1 MTEQT
6 TERTAPRKR
15 MLSGIKPS
23 GDLTLG
29 SYLGAIRN
37 WRDRA
42 EEFDCYY
49 FMADL
54 HAITVR
60 QNPADLRRRTMEQ
73 LAQYIACGLDPEKNV
88 LFIQSH
94 VHQHAELGWVL
105 NCYSM
110 FGELSRMTQFKD
122 KSAKNADNINGGL
135 FTYPALMAADILLYQ
150 ADLVPVGEDQKQHVE
165 LTRNI
170 AKRFN
175 GIYGDVFKLPEPYIP
190 KVGAR
195 IMSLANPEAKMS
207 KSENDD
213 PGRVCLMDKP
223 EDIMRLFKR
232 AITDCESEVRYD
244 PEHKKGV
251 SNLMTIYS
259 AATGQDVRRD
269 RGGICRARLRRLQE
283 DGRRGRRGAAAA
295 HPRGEPDACWPT
307 RPICRASARAARR
320 RRPMLR
326 KKRCARFIKRSASWR
341 ADRGA
346 EHDYGSEFHCQG
358 PAVAHCGGGAGLCG
372 HAARQAAGAA
382 RRRDGCAE
390 GRAPHAQDPHPA
402 HGRPRH
408 LLRVPAIDGAVL
420 CRASTVQLQRHL
432 ARCDDHRR
440 ARHSGRYPDAQCP
453 AEI

>member
-170 AKRFN
+170 ATRFN
-175 GIYGDVFKLPEPYIP
+175 GLCRDVATRFNNIYGDVFKLPEPYIP

-259 AATGQDVRRD
+259 AATGRTFAEIETEFAG
-269 RGGICRARLRRLQE
+269 RGYG
-283 DGRRGRRGAAAA
+283 DFKKTV
-295 HPRGEPDACWPT
+295 GEAVVELL
-307 RPICRASARAARR
+307 RPIREESQRLLADKAYLQSVCESGAQKAAYVAEKT
-320 RRPMLR
+320 LR
-326 KKRCARFIKRSASWR
+326 KVYKKVGFVAR
-341 ADRGA
+341 
-346 EHDYGSEFHCQG
+346 
-358 PAVAHCGGGAGLCG
+358 
-372 HAARQAAGAA
+372 
-382 RRRDGCAE
+382 
-390 GRAPHAQDPHPA
+390 
-402 HGRPRH
+402 
-408 LLRVPAIDGAVL
+408 
-420 CRASTVQLQRHL
+420 
-432 ARCDDHRR
+432 
-440 ARHSGRYPDAQCP
+440 
-453 AEI
+453 